1 MNDLTK
7 RIAQGLLGVF
17 AGCALTLAAVAQE
30 GHQHQP
36 PPFADFDVDG
46 NGSISETEFNSV
58 RSQHMA
64 ARAAEGKKMRCAATA
79 PAFADI
85 DTNGDASL
93 SADELGAGQ
102 QAHMEKCRAM
112 GQGEGMGKGG
122 QQHMHKFSDIDVDA
136 NGMISAAELN
146 DAHSA
151 RMAEMAAEGHA
162 MKHAGDKPDFDG
174 IDSNGDGGISEQEF
188 AAHQAA
194 HHAQMQ
200 DKQQQE

>member
-7 RIAQGLLGVF
+7 RIAQGLLGVL
-17 AGCALTLAAVAQE
+17 AGCALTVAAVAQE

-58 RSQHMA
+58 RAQRMA
-64 ARAAEGKKMRCAATA
+64 ARAAEGKKMRCSATA

-93 SADELGAGQ
+93 NADELRAGQ
-102 QAHMEKCRAM
+102 QAHMEECRAM
-112 GQGEGMGKGG
+112 GQGAGSGKGG
-122 QQHMHKFSDIDVDA
+122 QHPMHKFSDVDVDG

-151 RMAEMAAEGHA
+151 RMGEMAAEGHA
-162 MKHAGDKPDFDG
+162 MKHAGGKPDFAS
-174 IDSNGDGGISEQEF
+174 IDTNGDGGISEQEF

-200 DKQQQE
+200 DKQQE